1 MVFTFQRKWEKARL
15 FPTGLE
21 RGNLKGMNPRMVP
34 SLWVADP
41 SAVNKLG
48 SLWPCWAFLAPIP
61 RPLLC
66 FLLFLQQS
74 HQFSQA
80 RSLPLFSLSPKSSPS
95 QRGFSYHCYH
105 WPVTI
110 MSLYHYWNYLHLFV
124 CYLSLPLEQKRQEGR
139 NFVWFSCVF
148 LYLIQ
153 CLAHSKCSLNI
164 FCINKKIMI
173 NFLKIFPTGLKLLE
187 VRD

>member
-21 RGNLKGMNPRMVP
+21 WGSLRGMNPRIVP

-48 SLWPCWAFLAPIP
+48 SLWLCCALLAPIP

-80 RSLPLFSLSPKSSPS
+80 RSLPLFSLSPKSSPP
-95 QRGFSYHCYH
+95 QRGFSYGLLI
-105 WPVTI
+105 P
-110 MSLYHYWNYLHLFV
+110 L
-124 CYLSLPLEQKRQEGR
+124 LSLANHYHVFIPPLKLSAFIYLLSVSPIRTEAPGRQEL
-139 NFVWFSCVF
+139 CLVF
-148 LYLIQ
+148 LCI
-153 CLAHSKCSLNI
+153 SI
-164 FCINKKIMI
+164 FNTV
-173 NFLKIFPTGLKLLE
+173 PGT
-187 VRD
+187 